1 MKSRCYAKII
11 QGTTHCELV
20 VGPWFTTVYV
30 REDIMT
36 TFIVDNNKFKAIN
49 LANWATTRQTFAVN
63 MLVYICECMNHVR
76 IILCWH
82 DEGEGGNNK
91 NTAYLM
97 SKVCQQTPAA
107 LTLLSLWPI
116 KIPNQTLELGPPVQK
131 CDTLRLNTCFIVE
144 HRKTRLKHQQPL
156 LSHDTLLP
164 QFRIIFQ
171 GRHAHS
177 PLFEELISGA

>member
-1 MKSRCYAKII
+1 
-11 QGTTHCELV
+11 
-20 VGPWFTTVYV
+20 
-30 REDIMT
+30 MT

-97 SKVCQQTPAA
+97 SKVCQQTPAQPSTA

-144 HRKTRLKHQQPL
+144 HQKTRLKHQQPL